1 MLLKILKT
9 MFWPAKAK
17 TLADMPGAIESPR
30 KQLLVGASWQNSGD
44 AAHKAIEEAFSAVQ
58 HQPYK
63 PPTGVVPEGQQVT
76 GDSMDYSY
84 LNGMFANPDTVFMG
98 YASLSNLA
106 QKSENRVAC
115 EQSVNEVFRKGFK
128 IKSNDTDNDRSDI
141 INQLEDAFEKLGVE
155 KHLKKLGFNAEAFG
169 QSHLFVKVKGDDREL
184 AKELMINPAKIK
196 KGDLEGFRVV
206 EPIWV
211 YPQGYNSLYPLRHD
225 FFQPNAWFVLGELV
239 NASRM
244 KQLVMYPV
252 PDMLKPSYNFGGLS
266 LIQMMLPY
274 VTNWESVRDDIPKI
288 ITTFRTYIWST
299 DMSTYLQ
306 DKTQFDKRLD
316 TLIYGKTNHGV
327 MAIDQ
332 TMEKLEQMNT
342 TLTGLADLLGQQQK
356 LLCMPSR
363 LSVTSLTGSQPS
375 GMNASGEGEKEAQHE
390 NIANKQK
397 SAYKPVLDWILKLV
411 CLSELGDFYEDLYID
426 FNPLDEMS
434 DKEIA
439 EINKLKADTYSSLVQ
454 DGIITP
460 EQANAALASDDDSG
474 FNGIKYEAVPEIDGL
489 GYDELVSGAEEGDGK
504 VE

>member
-1 MLLKILKT
+1 MLEKLINLFRPAQPAPHPVTERKNLK
-9 MFWPAKAK
+9 
-17 TLADMPGAIESPR
+17 
-30 KQLLVGASWQNSGD
+30 VGPSWQNSGD
-44 AAHKAIEEAFSAVQ
+44 SAHEAIDQAFAAVQ
-58 HQPYK
+58 HKAYT
-63 PPTGVVPEGQQVT
+63 PPKGVVPEGQQVT

-98 YASLSNLA
+98 YSSLSNLA

-128 IKSNDTDNDRSDI
+128 IKSNDTESDRSEI
-141 INQLEDAFEKLGVE
+141 IGQLEDAFEKLGIE
-155 KHLKKLGFNAEAFG
+155 KHLKRLGFNGEAFG
-169 QSHLFVKVKGDDREL
+169 QSHLFVKLKGDDQEL
-184 AKELMINPAKIK
+184 AKELMINHTKIK

-206 EPIWV
+206 EPIWC
-211 YPQGYNSLYPLRHD
+211 YPQGYNSMYPLKAD
-225 FFQPNAWFVLGELV
+225 FFQPYAWFVLGELV
-239 NASRM
+239 DASRI

-274 VTNWESVRDDIPKI
+274 VNNWESVRDDIPRI
-288 ITTFRTYIWST
+288 ITTFRTFIWST
-299 DMSTYLQ
+299 GMETYLQ
-306 DKTQFDKRLD
+306 DRNEFEKRLN
-316 TLIYGKTNHGV
+316 TLVYGKNNHGV
-327 MAIDQ
+327 LAIDKAEETLQ
-332 TMEKLEQMNT
+332 QMNT
-342 TLTGLADLLGQQQK
+342 SLTGLADLLGQQQK

-375 GMNASGEGEKEAQHE
+375 GMNASGEGESDAQHE

-397 SAYKPVLDWILKLV
+397 GAYKPVLDWILKLV
-411 CLSELGDFYEDLYID
+411 CLSEFGDFYEDLYID

-460 EQANAALASDDDSG
+460 EQANSALASDDDSG
-474 FNGIKYEAVPEIDGL
+474 FNGIKYEAVPEIDLGL
-489 GYDELVSGAEEGDGK
+489 DEGVSDEDK
-504 VE
+504 DPPPS

>member
-1 MLLKILKT
+1 MLEKLINLFRPAQPAPHPVTERKNLK
-9 MFWPAKAK
+9 
-17 TLADMPGAIESPR
+17 
-30 KQLLVGASWQNSGD
+30 VGPSWQNSGD
-44 AAHKAIEEAFSAVQ
+44 SAHEAIDQAFAAVQ
-58 HQPYK
+58 HKAYT
-63 PPTGVVPEGQQVT
+63 PPKGVVPEGQQVT

-84 LNGMFANPDTVFMG
+84 LNGMFANPDAVFMG

-128 IKSNDTDNDRSDI
+128 IKSNDTDSDRSEI

-155 KHLKKLGFNAEAFG
+155 KHLKRLGFNGEAFG
-169 QSHLFVKVKGDDREL
+169 QSHIFVKLKGDEQEL
-184 AKELMINPAKIK
+184 SKELMINPTKIK

-206 EPIWV
+206 EPIWC
-211 YPQGYNSLYPLRHD
+211 YPQGYNSMYPLKAD
-225 FFQPNAWFVLGELV
+225 FFQPYAWFVLGELV
-239 NASRM
+239 DASRM

-274 VTNWESVRDDIPKI
+274 VNNWESVRDDIPRI
-288 ITTFRTYIWST
+288 ITTFRTFIWST
-299 DMSTYLQ
+299 GMEAYLQ
-306 DKTQFDKRLD
+306 DRSEFEKRLN
-316 TLIYGKTNHGV
+316 TLVYGKNNHGV
-327 MAIDQ
+327 LAIDKAEETLQ
-332 TMEKLEQMNT
+332 QMNT
-342 TLTGLADLLGQQQK
+342 SLTGLADLLGQQQK

-375 GMNASGEGEKEAQHE
+375 GMNASGEGESDAQHE

-397 SAYKPVLDWILKLV
+397 GAYKPVLDWILKLV
-411 CLSELGDFYEDLYID
+411 CLSEFGDFYEDLYID

-460 EQANAALASDDDSG
+460 EQANSALASDDDSG
-474 FNGIKYEAVPEIDGL
+474 FNGIKYEAVPEIDLGL
-489 GYDELVSGAEEGDGK
+489 DEGVSDEDK
-504 VE
+504 DPPPS

>member
-1 MLLKILKT
+1 
-9 MFWPAKAK
+9 MFKKLRNRLWPAPTSQLDEPQDKK
-17 TLADMPGAIESPR
+17 R
-30 KQLLVGASWQNSGD
+30 LLVGPSWQNSGD
-44 AAHKAIEEAFSAVQ
+44 SAHKAIEEAFAAVQ

-63 PPTGVVPEGQQVT
+63 PPVGVVPEGHQVT

-128 IKSNDTDNDRSDI
+128 IKSNDTDSDRGDI

-155 KHLKKLGFNAEAFG
+155 KHLKRLGFNAEAFG
-169 QSHLFVKVKGDDREL
+169 QSHLFVKLKGDDAELEREL
-184 AKELMINPAKIK
+184 MFNSAKIK

-206 EPIWV
+206 EPIWC
-211 YPQGYNSLYPLRHD
+211 YPQGYNSMYPLKAD
-225 FFQPNAWFVLGELV
+225 FFQPYAWFVLGELV

-306 DKTQFDKRLD
+306 DKCMFDKRLD
-316 TLIYGKTNHGV
+316 TLVYGKTNHGV

-342 TLTGLADLLGQQQK
+342 SLNGLADLLGQQQK

-375 GMNASGEGEKEAQHE
+375 GMNASGEGERDAQHE

-397 SAYKPVLDWILKLV
+397 NAYKPVLDWILKLV
-411 CLSELGDFYEDLYID
+411 CLSEFGDFYEDLYID

-439 EINKLKADTYSSLVQ
+439 ENNKLKAETYSILVGDQ
-454 DGIITP
+454 IITP

-474 FNGIKYEAVPEIDGL
+474 FNGIKYEAVPGIDDL
-489 GYDELVSGAEEGDGK
+489 DQEDPADEDQDPPAS
-504 VE
+504 